1 MKKINTIV
9 FLVKCFLFFFFSN
22 FPFSFL
28 SLRFSNTKFWF
39 VYLLL
44 PLARLE
50 SNCQVLY
57 SKYYYSKRCNCRSNY
72 WTRPRINLH
81 GRCPCS
87 LIASMI
93 RLLRLKVL
101 NSIVRVLSL
110 LVSNLFIVN
119 YCSLVEWMRIWL
131 VNLKGKKKIL
141 IFTN

>member
-28 SLRFSNTKFWF
+28 SLRFSIPNSDSFIYYSPWH
-39 VYLLL
+39 V
-44 PLARLE
+44 LE

-87 LIASMI
+87 LIASMV

-119 YCSLVEWMRIWL
+119 YCSLVE
-131 VNLKGKKKIL
+131 
-141 IFTN
+141 